1 MPQFNPKISIIVPIF
16 NVENYLCEC
25 LDSLINQTFKE
36 IEIICVNDG
45 STDNSVKILE
55 EYRFK
60 DKRIKVINK
69 ENSGY
74 GHSMNVGIDHATAD
88 YIGILEPDDIAKPEM
103 FNDLYSLITKY
114 DCDFVKADYY
124 LYYSLKNEKIPN
136 KMVKEEDA
144 FKVTNAKENP
154 ELLYLVPS
162 IWSAIYKKD
171 FLVKNDIKF
180 LETPGASYQDT
191 SFHDK
196 VFMCADKILLSN
208 KPYVYYRQDNENSS
222 VNSKSKV
229 YCITDEYKEVHSYI
243 NNHPELE
250 IFRPYIYDLQFR
262 GYQWNMN
269 RISDSFVQKF
279 FEHFHNEFKSYFD
292 NHLLSEIAIERISK
306 KYDLNL
312 FLNSP
317 NKYIK
322 KIIKKRKSEKWKEFR
337 RNIIQIHI
345 NKREIKIKI
354 FGKNI
359 LNKGVAHV
367 CNK

>member
-1 MPQFNPKISIIVPIF
+1 MPLINPKISIIVPIF

-69 ENSGY
+69 KHSGY
-74 GHSMNVGIDHATAD
+74 GHSMNIGIENATAP
-88 YIGILEPDDIAKPEM
+88 YIGILESDDIAKSEM
-103 FNDLYSLITKY
+103 FNDLYSLITEY
-114 DCDFVKADYY
+114 DCDFVKSDYY
-124 LYYSLKNEKIPN
+124 LYYSSKKEIIPN
-136 KMVKEEDA
+136 NMIKAEDA
-144 FKVTNAKENP
+144 FKVTNSKENP
-154 ELLYLVPS
+154 ELLFLTPS
-162 IWSAIYKKD
+162 IWSAIYKKE
-171 FLVKNDIKF
+171 FLKKNNIRF

-196 VFMCADKILLSN
+196 VFMCADRILLTD
-208 KPYVYYRQDNENSS
+208 KAYVYYRQDNENSS

-229 YCITDEYKEVHSYI
+229 YCIIDEYKEVHSYI

-269 RISDSFVQKF
+269 RISDCFVLEF
-279 FEHFHNEFKSYFD
+279 FEHFYKEFKTYYD
-292 NHLLSEIAIERISK
+292 KNLLSKAAIERISK

-322 KIIKKRKSEKWKEFR
+322 KVIKKRKSQKWKEYR
-337 RNIIQIHI
+337 RNIIQIRVKK
-345 NKREIKIKI
+345 NYLLIKLL
-354 FGKNI
+354 GKTLI
-359 LNKGVAHV
+359 EKERYE
-367 CNK
+367 